1 MKTGVGAGKR
11 NRLKNR
17 RDGDLFK
24 KGWPGRILPLSA
36 ALDQA
41 LYEAAVRGELFP
53 EDENG
58 HPLGLEGG
66 LAEGARIYTR
76 GGGGGRTGTSG

>member
-1 MKTGVGAGKR
+1 VREERITVYV
-11 NRLKNR
+11 N
-17 RDGDLFK
+17 
-24 KGWPGRILPLSA
+24 GRPVRIFRGFTVKHALLSF
-36 ALDQA
+36 DQE

-66 LAEGARIYTR
+66 LSEGARIYTK
-76 GGGGGRTGTSG
+76 GGKRDRS

>member
-1 MKTGVGAGKR
+1 MREERITVHV
-11 NRLKNR
+11 N
-17 RDGDLFK
+17 
-24 KGWPGRILPLSA
+24 GRPVRIFRGLTVKHALLS
-36 ALDQA
+36 LDQE

-66 LAEGARIYTR
+66 LSEGAIIYMR
-76 GGGGGRTGTSG
+76 GEKRG

>member
-1 MKTGVGAGKR
+1 MREERITVYV
-11 NRLKNR
+11 N
-17 RDGDLFK
+17 
-24 KGWPGRILPLSA
+24 GRPVRIFRGFTVKQALLS
-36 ALDQA
+36 LDQA